1 MFSTTGAVTYS
12 VDVKPHEDGYL
23 VTFPAIPQCQIYGNT
38 YQGAVENARRLLED
52 YVDAYI
58 AEGGPLVEDHLNVP
72 STLSVTIRLPVIT
85 SMEASK
91 KYRLTHDYVARLCH
105 RTHVL
110 GFKVG
115 RLWFLHEESL
125 KSHITNAQIE
135 HERRRKLLSDQIR
148 RDLTE

>member
-23 VTFPAIPQCQIYGNT
+23 ATFPAIPQCQIYGAT
-38 YQGAVENARRLLED
+38 YQEAIENARRLLKD
-52 YVDAYI
+52 YVEAYI
-58 AEGGPLVEDHLNVP
+58 ADGVPLVEDHLNAP
-72 STLSVTIRLPVIT
+72 SALSVTIRLPVIT

-110 GFKVG
+110 SFKVG
-115 RLWFLHEESL
+115 RSWFLIEESL
-125 KSHITNAQIE
+125 KSHIKNAQIE
-135 HERRRKLLSDQIR
+135 RERRRKLLSDQIKR
-148 RDLTE
+148 KLGR